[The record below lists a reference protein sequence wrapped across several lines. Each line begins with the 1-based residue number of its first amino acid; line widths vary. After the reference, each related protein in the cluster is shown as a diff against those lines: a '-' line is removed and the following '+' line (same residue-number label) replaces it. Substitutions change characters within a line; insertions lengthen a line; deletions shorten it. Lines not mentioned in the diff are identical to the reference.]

1 MIDGFSSLL
10 VKSEGGEVEE
20 IIDEES
26 GMLISAMLRQYFMA
40 LRTVGQWS
48 NLSSHWNHVADE
60 CGHTELPS
68 EVFKGESH
76 ISRLK
81 LHEDKADGHKDPWHK
96 FLRSRLGFSKK
107 PHDEDSDHFD
117 TGTESDHT
125 GSDSDSQIDLEI
137 LLMKKFWG
145 RWAHRAGIKS
155 KVCDCLKE
163 SECAVDWTRVIAPVL
178 EGRIKIVGS

>member
-1 MIDGFSSLL
+1 MLDGFSSLL

-20 IIDEES
+20 IVDEES
-26 GMLISAMLRQYFMA
+26 GILISAMLRQYFMA

-48 NLSSHWNHVADE
+48 NLSSHWNHVADK

-76 ISRLK
+76 VSRLN

-107 PHDEDSDHFD
+107 PLDDDDDHFD

-155 KVCDCLKE
+155 KVCDCSKE
-163 SECAVDWTRVIAPVL
+163 AECAIDWTRVIAPVL